1 MNPELEKLHDIDG
14 LDFISSWPLPVAW
27 WAVIVVGVLL
37 IASLVA
43 FIIYM
48 IAFNRSWKK
57 DTLQKLLNLEENLS
71 DETARETA
79 ITLSEYLRRIALRRF
94 SRKECAG
101 LVGQE
106 WLKWLKEQDI
116 KDFDWEKKGEILI
129 KVPYAPTNLT
139 LSAPEVKDLIQA
151 ARDWVR

>member
-1 MNPELEKLHDIDG
+1 MNPGLEKLHDIDG
-14 LDFISSWPLPVAW
+14 LDFISSWPLSAAW
-27 WAVIVVGVLL
+27 WVVIVVGALV

-43 FIIYM
+43 FTIYT

-57 DTLQKLLNLEENLS
+57 DTLLKLLHLEQNLS
-71 DETARETA
+71 NETAREIA

-106 WLKWLKEQDI
+106 WLKWLKEQDM
-116 KDFDWEKKGEILI
+116 KEFDWEKKGRILI
-129 KVPYAPTNLT
+129 KVPYSPTDFT
-139 LSAPEVKDLIQA
+139 LSAPEVRDLIQA
-151 ARDWVR
+151 TREWVR